1 MLKPEF
7 SAYDNFFFDFDG
19 VIWEGE
25 EALPGAPELVRTL
38 QTLGKKVYFLSNNTT
53 RTRESFAEKLGQL
66 GIETPH
72 TQVLSTSYSV
82 ACFLQSKYP
91 PGTKVFT
98 IGLFGL
104 PEEVAKA
111 GFTVVNS
118 LDMMEETVTNSE
130 DYLQMPFDR
139 EVKVVIVGFTPLLN
153 YYMIGYAVRC
163 VQNGAELIAGNIDK
177 YDKVG
182 EFNIPSSGCTVAAIE
197 VCTGAKASTV
207 GKPDPY
213 MLRLATERDHL
224 DSRKSIVFGDKMDT
238 DILLAKN
245 YGVASVLMLTGV
257 ESRATAAN
265 YAYQPDYVLSSLFDV
280 LQTRDKL

>member
-1 MLKPEF
+1 MIKPEF
-7 SAYDNFFFDFDG
+7 DAYQNFFFDFDG

-38 QTLGKKVYFLSNNTT
+38 QVAGKNVYFLSNNTT
-53 RTRESFAEKLGQL
+53 RTRDSFCDKLSQL
-66 GIETPH
+66 HISTTVP
-72 TQVLSTSYSV
+72 QILSTSYSV
-82 ACFLQSKYP
+82 AYSLQSKYP

-104 PEEVAKA
+104 PDEVSAA
-111 GFTVVNS
+111 GFEVVS
-118 LDMMEETVTNSE
+118 SIDMMDLSVANADE
-130 DYLQMPFDR
+130 YLRMPVDKD
-139 EVKVVIVGFTPLLN
+139 VKVVIVGFTPVLN

-197 VCTGAKASTV
+197 TCTGKKASTV
-207 GKPDPY
+207 GKPDPF
-213 MLRLATERDHL
+213 MLRLATERDGL
-224 DSRKSIVFGDKMDT
+224 DSRKTIVFGDKMDT

-245 YGVASVLMLTGV
+245 FGVASVLMLTGV
-257 ESRATAAN
+257 DSRESAQKYS
-265 YAYQPDYVLSSLFDV
+265 YAPDFILPSLFDV
-280 LQTRDKL
+280 LEQQTKL

>member
-7 SAYDNFFFDFDG
+7 EAYDNFFFDFDG

-25 EALPGAPELVRTL
+25 EALPGAVELVRTL
-38 QTLGKKVYFLSNNTT
+38 QQLGKHVYFLSNNTT
-53 RTRESFAEKLGQL
+53 RTRESFTEKLGQL
-66 GIETPH
+66 GISTSPP
-72 TQVLSTSYSV
+72 QILSTSHSV

-91 PGTKVFT
+91 PGTKVYT

-104 PEEVAKA
+104 PDEVTSA
-111 GFTVVNS
+111 GFEVVNS
-118 LDMMEETVTNSE
+118 LDMMNETVANSE
-130 DYLQMPFDR
+130 EYLRMNIDPA
-139 EVKVVIVGFTPLLN
+139 VKVVIVGFTPVLN

-182 EFNIPSSGCTVAAIE
+182 EYNIPSSGCTVAAIE
-197 VCTGAKASTV
+197 VCTGAKAITV

-224 DSRKSIVFGDKMDT
+224 DSRRSIVFGDKMDT

-257 ESRATAAN
+257 ESRASAEK
-265 YAYQPDYVLSSLFDV
+265 YSYQPDFILGSLYEV
-280 LQTRDKL
+280 MQSRDKL

>member
-1 MLKPEF
+1 MLKQEF
-7 SAYDNFFFDFDG
+7 AVYDNFFFDFDG

-25 EALPGAPELVRTL
+25 EALPGAPELIRTL

-53 RTRESFAEKLGQL
+53 RTRESFTEKLGQL
-66 GIETPH
+66 GIETTSP
-72 TQVLSTSYSV
+72 QILSTSFSV

-98 IGLFGL
+98 IGLLGL
-104 PEEVAKA
+104 PEEVSNA

-118 LDMMEETVTNSE
+118 MDMIEETVTSSE
-130 DYLQMPFDR
+130 DYLRMPIDSD
-139 EVKVVIVGFTPLLN
+139 VKVVIVGFTPFLN

-163 VQNGAELIAGNIDK
+163 VQNGAELIAGNGDK

-182 EFNIPSSGCTVAAIE
+182 DFNIPSSGCTVAAIE

-207 GKPDPY
+207 GKPNTY
-213 MLRLATERDHL
+213 MLKLAMDRDHL
-224 DSRKSIVFGDKMDT
+224 DRSKSIVFGDKMDT

-257 ESRATAAN
+257 DSRITAAN
-265 YAYQPDYVLSSLFDV
+265 YTYQPDFILSSLFDV